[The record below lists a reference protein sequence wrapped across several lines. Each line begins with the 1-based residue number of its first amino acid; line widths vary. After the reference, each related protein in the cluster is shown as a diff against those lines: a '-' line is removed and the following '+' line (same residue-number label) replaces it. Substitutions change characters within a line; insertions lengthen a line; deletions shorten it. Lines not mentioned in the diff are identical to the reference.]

1 MSTAGWAL
9 LLRHAGRRDR
19 WLITVWVAVLTVLAY
34 ASAVATPAL
43 FTSLQQQ
50 VAAATLINSQP
61 ALVALYGPILD
72 TTSTGELAM
81 SKMTVLYAVFA
92 AVLFVVLVRRHTRVE
107 EETGRAELL
116 GATAVGRN
124 APVLAVLVECSAV
137 AAAIGIL
144 TWLAC
149 VIGGL
154 PSVGAA
160 WFALSWV
167 GTGLVATGVA
177 LVACQVSASARTCA
191 AIAAG
196 LIGAAYAARAVG
208 DTNAGLHWLSWTT
221 PLGWNTQ
228 LRAWSEPREWLVL
241 LYGAA
246 AIALTGLAL
255 AARSRRDLGAGLVA
269 DRPGRAEGR
278 LGSPWGLAV
287 RLHRISFVLWAGA
300 LLVIGYLFGYVAPGL
315 DSLLRNAVGE
325 QMMDRLGGALVSA
338 ILSLTAVMVT
348 GYGISLIASSAS
360 DEESGR
366 AEMMLATAVS
376 RRRWIGPIA
385 AFALLSSAALMS
397 IAGVGLALGYGAG
410 RGSDPWRSVVA
421 AWSWL
426 PAIWAVL
433 GVAAVLYGRRRRAAS
448 LGWAVLGGCLALTLI
463 GDLLKLPKWILAISP
478 YSDISGY
485 PSQAWNWIPIG
496 ILMALAAAT
505 GAVAW
510 WQLRSRDIG

>member
-1 MSTAGWAL
+1 MTTTGWTL

-19 WLITVWVAVLTVLAY
+19 WLITIWVAVLTLLAY

-43 FTSLQQQ
+43 FSSLQQQ
-50 VAAATLINSQP
+50 IAAATLINNQP

-92 AVLFVVLVRRHTRVE
+92 AAVFIVLVRRHTRVE

-124 APVLAVLVECSAV
+124 APVLAVLAECGAV
-137 AAAIGIL
+137 ALAIGAL
-144 TWLAC
+144 SWAAC

-154 PSVGAA
+154 PSSGAA

-167 GTGLVATGVA
+167 GTGLVATGIA
-177 LVACQVSASARTCA
+177 LVACQISASARTCA

-208 DTNAGLHWLSWTT
+208 DTNAGLHWLSWST

-228 LRAWSEPREWLVL
+228 LRAWSSPREWVVL
-241 LYGAA
+241 LYPAA
-246 AIALTGLAL
+246 ALVLTSVALLV
-255 AARSRRDLGAGLVA
+255 RSRRDLGAGVVA
-269 DRPGRAEGR
+269 DRPGPADGR
-278 LGSPWGLAV
+278 LRSPLGLAV
-287 RLHRISFVLWAGA
+287 RLHRTSFVLWAIA
-300 LLVIGYLFGYVAPGL
+300 LAVIGYLFGYVAPGL

-348 GYGISLIASSAS
+348 GYGISLVVSSAS
-360 DEESGR
+360 DEEVGR
-366 AEMMLATAVS
+366 AEMMLAAAVS
-376 RRRWIGPIA
+376 RRRWIAPTA
-385 AFALLSSAALMS
+385 VLALATSTALMTVTG
-397 IAGVGLALGYGAG
+397 IGLALGYGAG
-410 RGSDPWRSVVA
+410 RGEDPWRSVVA

-463 GDLLKLPKWILAISP
+463 GDLLKLPKAIIAVSP

-485 PSQAWNWIPIG
+485 PSQAWNWTPIVV
-496 ILMALAAAT
+496 LLALACAAS
-505 GAVAW
+505 GVAW